1 MDNRSGLIVVQIDGM
16 SGSALDDLLSSGH
29 MPTLHRLISSGE
41 LSLDRWVPLLPPC
54 TPASQAGIL
63 HGRNPGIPGFRW
75 YEKETDRLFV
85 ANHAK
90 DAAEIEHRLSD
101 GDGILSEMGVSV
113 GNLLAGDAAFSH
125 LTMATIQGRDDAPG
139 PDEHGTY
146 PIDPIIYMRIVIGMI
161 RELLDEIRQARRQRS
176 NDVQPRM
183 PRGWRYAL
191 ERCVTNVPLRILST
205 AVVIHEMK
213 RGRPLI
219 YVDYTGYD
227 EISHHAGPGRPDAYG
242 AAEKI
247 DRSIADILNVARHAE
262 RHYQLV
268 VLSDHGQALGPTF
281 RQRYGVTLVRLIA
294 KLTGGGMP
302 LDGATQPAEYTDGFE
317 RIRYH
322 VLGPR
327 LASVVGGLLERR
339 AGRTHQRASR
349 LADSRGAPVAAPT
362 DAQVANVVVCASG
375 NLGLVYFTAVR
386 ERMTRED
393 IEDQFPGLIQ
403 ELIDH
408 PGIGVVVV
416 RSAEGLVAIGDVGT
430 NFLDDGRVTGTDPL
444 AIYGPHAAEGLRGV
458 AAFENSG
465 DMIVISPY
473 DATIEEVVSFEEL
486 VGSHGGL
493 GGPQNDAFIAYPA
506 SWRVEPKPLV
516 GAPAV
521 NAQLRRWLSEAGAG
535 PAVTSPGQ

>member
-1 MDNRSGLIVVQIDGM
+1 VDSRSGLIVVQIDGM
-16 SGSALDDLLSSGH
+16 SGSVLDDLLSSGH
-29 MPTLHRLISSGE
+29 MPTLQGLVSSGR
-41 LSLDRWVPLLPPC
+41 LTLDRWVPLLPPC

-75 YEKETDRLFV
+75 YEKETDRLFI

-90 DAAEIEHRLSD
+90 DAAEIERRLSD
-101 GDGILSEMGVSV
+101 GKGILSQTGVSV

-125 LTMATIQGRDDAPG
+125 LTMATIEGRDDGPG
-139 PDEHGTY
+139 PDDHVPY
-146 PIDPIIYMRIVIGMI
+146 PIDPIIYVRIVFGMI
-161 RELLDEIRQARRQRS
+161 RELLDEIGQARRQRTD
-176 NDVQPRM
+176 DVQPRM

-227 EISHHAGPGRPDAYG
+227 EISHHAGPGRPDTYG

-247 DRSIADILNVARHAE
+247 DRSIGHILDAGSHMR
-262 RHYQLV
+262 RRYQLV

-302 LDGATQPAEYTDGFE
+302 LDGATQPAEYTDGFA
-317 RIRYH
+317 RIGYH
-322 VLGPR
+322 LLGPR
-327 LASVVGGLLERR
+327 LASGLEGLLERR
-339 AGRTHQRASR
+339 PGKTHHAASR

-386 ERMTRED
+386 ERMKRED
-393 IEDQFPGLIQ
+393 IDNQFSGLIQ
-403 ELIDH
+403 KLIDH
-408 PGIGVVVV
+408 PGIGVVVLQ
-416 RSAEGLVAIGDVGT
+416 SDDGLVAIGDVGT
-430 NFLDDGRVTGTDPL
+430 NFLDEGRITGTDPL
-444 AIYGPHAAEGLRGV
+444 AIYGPHAAEGLRDV
-458 AAFENSG
+458 AAFYNSG
-465 DMIVISPY
+465 DMIVIGPY
-473 DATIEEVVSFEEL
+473 DPATQEVVSFEEL

-493 GGPQNDAFIAYPA
+493 GGPQNDAFIAYP
-506 SWRVEPKPLV
+506 STWRMERKPLV

-521 NAQLRRWLSEAGAG
+521 NAQLRRWLSAAGEG
-535 PAVTSPGQ
+535 RSVISPEQ